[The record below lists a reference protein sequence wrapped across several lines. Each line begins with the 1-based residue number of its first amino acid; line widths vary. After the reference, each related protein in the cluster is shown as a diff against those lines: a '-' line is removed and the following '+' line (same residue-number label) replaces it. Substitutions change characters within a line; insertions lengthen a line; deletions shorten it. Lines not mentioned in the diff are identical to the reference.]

1 MDSINFKAFQI
12 SNQKS
17 VNQTARYGNM
27 TFFELISRN
36 FFIVD
41 IHLEFT
47 FDGIQ
52 FSLSCGFVE

>member
-1 MDSINFKAFQI
+1 MNSINFEAFQI

-17 VNQTARYGNM
+17 INQTSWYSNM
-27 TFFELISRN
+27 TFFELIRGD
-36 FFIVD
+36 FFIVN

-52 FSLSCGFVE
+52 FSFSCGFVE